1 MLSKFFSNLEIK
13 GSFVP
18 PKNAITRWEVTNFKL
33 REPYAGFYKNGNFD
47 TGRSK
52 ANNVEPIFAGILN
65 TLNETWD
72 TVKYERNTAPV
83 MATIDDSESANQ
95 ISGKIY
101 TY

>member
-1 MLSKFFSNLEIK
+1 MVDLSKILC
-13 GSFVP
+13 
-18 PKNAITRWEVTNFKL
+18 
-33 REPYAGFYKNGNFD
+33 
-47 TGRSK
+47 GRSK